1 MYVPNISVTGVRSP
15 PEAIDILSKEN
26 IYFCINRSRYG
37 LFDSSSSNTIQC
49 SPLIEYYGTIAHT
62 GCDNKGAQIFTGK
75 S

>member
-1 MYVPNISVTGVRSP
+1 MYVPNISATGVRSP

-49 SPLIEYYGTIAHT
+49 SPLIEYYRIIAHI